1 MSTQIFE
8 NNDVNGTGTPCESS
22 SPGKCSPA
30 QQRGHGCHPVTAR
43 VKWNKEVNKVAMECF
58 YRRKPLMR
66 KENLFGDTDRQCIE
80 NEEKGERLN
89 QQSNVSATRQGQL
102 ERMAGYQNL
111 NWKQ

>member
-1 MSTQIFE
+1 MSNQIFE

-58 YRRKPLMR
+58 YRRKPFDEEGKPVR
-66 KENLFGDTDRQCIE
+66 GYRQTMYRE
-80 NEEKGERLN
+80 
-89 QQSNVSATRQGQL
+89 
-102 ERMAGYQNL
+102 
-111 NWKQ
+111 